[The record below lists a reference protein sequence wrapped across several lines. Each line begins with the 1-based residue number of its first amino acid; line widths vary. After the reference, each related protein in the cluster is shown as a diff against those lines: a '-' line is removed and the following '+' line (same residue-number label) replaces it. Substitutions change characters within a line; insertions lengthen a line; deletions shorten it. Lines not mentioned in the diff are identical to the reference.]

1 MPLTFHSDEE
11 VRKIVELR
19 KRGWGYRRIAD
30 YLAKHYGER
39 CSKDSVMRVV
49 HAWQNGL
56 IEVKEDGTVIRHEKP
71 TGVIKRQAEAE
82 ALHSPPVEDLPEAKP
97 VQQAESS
104 DSLRDMAVVGLAVA
118 PIAVPVMVDIG
129 WFIWSLITPKPKPQS

>member
-30 YLAKHYGER
+30 YLNEHGGHG
-39 CSKDSVMRVV
+39 SKNSVMRVV

-56 IEVKEDGTVIRHEKP
+56 IEVEEDGTVIRHEKP
-71 TGVIKRQAEAE
+71 TGVIKRQAET
-82 ALHSPPVEDLPEAKP
+82 LHSAPVEDPSEGEAVKTAT
-97 VQQAESS
+97 AESS

-118 PIAVPVMVDIG
+118 PIAVPVLVDIG
-129 WFIWSLITPKPKPQS
+129 WFIWSLIAPKPKPQS

>member
-30 YLAKHYGER
+30 YLNKHGGHG
-39 CSKDSVMRVV
+39 SKNSVMRVV

-56 IEVKEDGTVIRHEKP
+56 IEVQEDGTVIRHEKP

-82 ALHSPPVEDLPEAKP
+82 TLHSPPIEDPAEAKP

-104 DSLRDMAVVGLAVA
+104 NSSMDMAVVGLAAA
-118 PIAVPVMVDIG
+118 PIAVPVLVDIG
-129 WFIWSLITPKPKPQS
+129 WFIWSLIAPKPKPQS